1 LKNWLLMEI
10 HLSRY
15 NLNRKTQLEK
25 HDFCRN
31 GFNTFGGLVMG
42 KSKKQV
48 NTYLP
53 SLPNTDIFQLV
64 VAGDFTKVKRF
75 WQFIKT
81 SPEYRLSTDF
91 RMLFD
96 NLDQKGNMHIV
107 MQVEETPFIK
117 SHRNREESMVQI
129 QDQKGK
135 NMMFTLS
142 DIQIVEMSGG
152 VVYIRGKNFDIFA
165 DPFQD
170 SRNDREVVDCT
181 VVNEEATEDVLDN
194 E

>member
-1 LKNWLLMEI
+1 MVSILL
-10 HLSRY
+10 
-15 NLNRKTQLEK
+15 
-25 HDFCRN
+25 
-31 GFNTFGGLVMG
+31 GGLVMN

-64 VAGDFTKVKRF
+64 VAGDYTKVKRF
-75 WQFIKT
+75 WQFMKT
-81 SPEYRLSTDF
+81 SPEYCLSTDF
-91 RMLFD
+91 HMLFD

-107 MQVEETPFIK
+107 MQVEETPFCQL
-117 SHRNREESMVQI
+117 SRNREESKVQI
-129 QDQKGK
+129 RDQKGK

-142 DIQIVEMSGG
+142 DTQIVEMSGG

-170 SRNDREVVDCT
+170 SRNDREEVDCT
-181 VVNEEATEDVLDN
+181 GSGG
-194 E
+194 